1 MKSRQL
7 FLLVIVAF
15 FLFLRCTEQKEQ
27 VHYTKMS
34 FEQLFNY
41 FLTTQ
46 DSSDLEKVE
55 HLLDDS
61 LVKYPFRFFYPSERI
76 DSLKQEVVFTFKLAE
91 EDYDY
96 NEDYKIKMRNLFLIH
111 IDKKNVIHAKREKIS
126 NCDSII
132 DDMIF
137 FIKND
142 NDDDNLP
149 EKRIAVVELLDTIQ
163 ISKAYFTLISQSQP
177 DSLKQRTDWLIV
189 KRSISSILSAYK
201 LVKNN
206 AAVSYW
212 NRNYNELN
220 FKQKKSISQLYPIN
234 IWFYPN
240 PTNLDWLALPIPP
253 HPSPPPS
260 PILSKE
266 ILDIIYEDELEE

>member
-1 MKSRQL
+1 
-7 FLLVIVAF
+7 
-15 FLFLRCTEQKEQ
+15 
-27 VHYTKMS
+27 MS
-34 FEQLFNY
+34 FEELFNY

-46 DSSDLEKVE
+46 DRLEE
-55 HLLDDS
+55 ESLIYLLDDS
-61 LVKYPFRFFYPSERI
+61 LRKYPYRFFYPIEKI
-76 DSLKQEVVFTFKLAE
+76 DSINQDILFKFKLAE

-96 NEDYKIKMRNLFLIH
+96 NEDFKIKMRNLFLIH

-126 NCDSII
+126 SCDSII
-132 DDMIF
+132 DDMTF

-149 EKRIAVVELLDTIQ
+149 EKRMAIIALLDTVQ
-163 ISKAYFTLISQSQP
+163 ISKAYFTVISQSQP

-189 KRSISSILSAYK
+189 KRSISSIFSAYK
-201 LVKNN
+201 LVRNN

-220 FKQKKSISQLYPIN
+220 FKQKNSISLLYPIN

-240 PTNLDWLALPIPP
+240 PTNLDWLALPEAPLPP
-253 HPSPPPS
+253 LPPAPK
-260 PILSKE
+260 LSTEVLE
-266 ILDIIYEDELEE
+266 IIDEAEE